1 MGVGFL
7 KELGQ
12 TAPAYI
18 FSKDILFIWRGQPIF
33 RFQLVQQLYGM
44 NIVVEAFN
52 RDTCTQIIC
61 ADVIVSAR
69 ICGDFGMERMGPI
82 LRTLGGRQSGK
93 RLCCTH
99 ICHNLTN
106 KGCAI

>member
-1 MGVGFL
+1 MGVAFL
-7 KELGQ
+7 EELGQ
-12 TAPAYI
+12 TAPADVLGENVLLVGSRQTV
-18 FSKDILFIWRGQPIF
+18 FG
-33 RFQLVQQLYGM
+33 FQLVQQLYGM

-61 ADVIVSAR
+61 ADVIVSAV
-69 ICGDFGMERMGPI
+69 ICGNFGMERMGPI
-82 LRTLGGRQSGK
+82 LRMLGGRQSGK

-106 KGCAI
+106 EGRVI

>member
-1 MGVGFL
+1 MGVAFL

-33 RFQLVQQLYGM
+33 GFQFVQQLYGM

-61 ADVIVSAR
+61 ADAIVSAL
-69 ICGDFGMERMGPI
+69 ICGNFGMECMGPI
-82 LRTLGGRQSGK
+82 LRTLGGR
-93 RLCCTH
+93 
-99 ICHNLTN
+99 
-106 KGCAI
+106 